1 MNLPLLS
8 VIIPVFNAEKFISD
22 ALQNVLAQGINN
34 LEVICVDDGS
44 TDRSAQIIQSVE
56 DAGIRYFYQ
65 ANAGA
70 ASARNYGLRQAKGQF
85 ITFLDADDLY
95 PPGKLRRQIDFL
107 LNNPTIEGIW
117 GHSKFEYATDLNER
131 MFRVN
136 EDEAVWSILLGA
148 SMFRKEI
155 FEKIGPFNEQ
165 MILGEDT
172 EWYLRLRDFGLNVFI
187 DPHLSLVYR
196 PHADGLVHREQ
207 PRLNSALL
215 KALHQSI
222 QRRKDTQK

>member
-8 VIIPVFNAEKFISD
+8 VIIPVFNAEKFVSD
-22 ALQNVLAQGINN
+22 ALQNVLAQGIDN
-34 LEVICVDDGS
+34 LEILCVDDGS

-56 DAGIRYFYQ
+56 DPRVRYFHQ
-65 ANAGA
+65 VNAGA
-70 ASARNYGLRQAKGQF
+70 AAARNGGLRQAKCQF

-95 PPGKLRRQIDFL
+95 PPGKLRRQLDFL
-107 LNNPTIEGIW
+107 LTNPNVDGIW
-117 GHSKFEYATDLNER
+117 GYSKFEYAADLNER

-136 EDEAVWSILLGA
+136 EEEAVWSILLGA
-148 SMFRKEI
+148 SMFRKEV
-155 FEKIGPFNEQ
+155 FEKTGPFNEQ

-172 EWYLRLRDFGLNVFI
+172 EWYLRLRDFGLNIFI
-187 DPHLSLVYR
+187 DPTLSLIYR
-196 PHADGLVHREQ
+196 PHAEGLVHREQ